1 MEKQINCQKPIP
13 CRPDTGAPSCPM
25 RVLQKRWASIITA
38 VALSAATLLLVSLL
52 LIGNRRDTEIAVG
65 KELQAIAAG
74 LAPQI
79 PAKSYASLFYQSGK
93 LRSDLRPATREPAF
107 SQIREILRETA
118 TRFNYLKLGKDN
130 IYTFV
135 TDPDTND
142 LYWAVMLHETPFTGE
157 KYIPPEVAKRLL
169 ASQSPGFSSVY
180 LSTASRREWI
190 SGYAPI
196 LFEGRAIGLVEVARE
211 VTEILQ
217 AARGSLYPAIG
228 VSIGIILISG
238 GAMFLILQFARRLQ
252 NSNRQLSE
260 ALDRLTE
267 STAVSR
273 HLTESS
279 SDIVFALSSDLKILS
294 LNSAARRQL
303 GIDPKAAQG
312 KDLTETLC
320 AKKDGAADY
329 LFDPEL
335 LRQALVTLRETGE
348 KVNLTATLT
357 SRLTGEPKDYRIRVE
372 RISEAHEVQFIGRA
386 SSLGDMMVSSLLHR
400 ARMSF
405 TLNNSLIMTEEL
417 ATFLS
422 GLCRR
427 YVDEQKVT
435 TYRIMLREML
445 LNAIEH
451 GNLEIDF
458 ETKTQAL
465 MTDTYF
471 ELIDERRRSEP
482 YRSRVVS
489 VDCLIEPQKIAFRI
503 TDEGNGFDHR
513 SMIAK
518 LSQERNETAHGRGI
532 VMTLQEFDEVRYNEK
547 GNSVVLLKYLRNT

>member
-1 MEKQINCQKPIP
+1 
-13 CRPDTGAPSCPM
+13 M
-25 RVLQKRWASIITA
+25 RALQKRWALPLTGL
-38 VALSAATLLLVSLL
+38 ALSAATLLLVSILL
-52 LIGNRRDTEIAVG
+52 VGNRRDTETAVG

-74 LAPQI
+74 VAPEI

-93 LRSDLRPATREPAF
+93 LRPDLRQASRENAF
-107 SQIREILRETA
+107 AQIKEILREGTA
-118 TRFNYLKLGKDN
+118 RYNYLNLGKDN
-130 IYTFV
+130 LYSFV
-135 TDPDTND
+135 IDPASGE
-142 LYWAVMLHETPFTGE
+142 LFWAVMLHETAFTGE
-157 KYIPPEVAKRLL
+157 KYVPPAVVKTLL
-169 ASQSPGFSSVY
+169 ASKSPGFSPVY
-180 LSTASRREWI
+180 LSTASQREWI

-196 LFEGRAIGLVEVARE
+196 MLEGQVIGLVEVARE
-211 VTEILQ
+211 VTEVLK

-252 NSNRQLSE
+252 KSNSELSDT
-260 ALDRLTE
+260 LGRLTA

-279 SDIVFALSSDLKILS
+279 SDIVFGLDSDMKIVS

-303 GIDPKAAQG
+303 GIDPTAATG
-312 KDLTETLC
+312 KDLTGTLC
-320 AKKDGAADY
+320 TRKDGGADY

-335 LRQALVTLRETGE
+335 LQQALLNLRETGE

-372 RISEAHEVQFIGRA
+372 RVSQAQELQFIGRA
-386 SSLGDMMVSSLLHR
+386 SSLGDMVVAPLLNR
-400 ARMSF
+400 TRLAF
-405 TLNNSLIMTEEL
+405 TLNNSLLMTEEL

-458 ETKTQAL
+458 DTKTHAL
-465 MTDTYF
+465 MTESYF
-471 ELIDERRRSEP
+471 ELINERRRTEP
-482 YRSRVVS
+482 YRNRVVT
-489 VDCLIEPQKIAFRI
+489 VDCLIDAQKIAFRI
-503 TDEGNGFDHR
+503 TDEGKGFDHR

-518 LSQERNETAHGRGI
+518 LRDERNETAHGRGI
-532 VMTLQEFDEVRYNEK
+532 VMTLQEFDKVRYNEK
-547 GNSVVLLKYLRNT
+547 GNSVVLVKYLAGS